1 MLISYVATCTY
12 HESVVCNS
20 ARAVMFLGA
29 IPNELW
35 AIYQH
40 NIIIMEY
47 NYSTINV
54 RVPPNNYY

>member
-1 MLISYVATCTY
+1 
-12 HESVVCNS
+12 
-20 ARAVMFLGA
+20 MFLGA

-47 NYSTINV
+47 NYITTSV
-54 RVPPNNYY
+54 RVPPIINAMFEEENP